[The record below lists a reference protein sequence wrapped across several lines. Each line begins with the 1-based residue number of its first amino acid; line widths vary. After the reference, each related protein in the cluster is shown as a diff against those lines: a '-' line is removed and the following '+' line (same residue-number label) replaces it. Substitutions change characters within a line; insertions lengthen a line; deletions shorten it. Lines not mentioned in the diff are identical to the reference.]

1 MNPPRQVL
9 SNTFRTA
16 SDRPTYDLLL
26 RIASEILKLKL
37 YLKKNFDFSFCFSQ
51 LGLFSKIEI

>member
-26 RIASEILKLKL
+26 RIASEILKMKL
-37 YLKKNFDFSFCFSQ
+37 YLKKTLIS
-51 LGLFSKIEI
+51 LFVFLS